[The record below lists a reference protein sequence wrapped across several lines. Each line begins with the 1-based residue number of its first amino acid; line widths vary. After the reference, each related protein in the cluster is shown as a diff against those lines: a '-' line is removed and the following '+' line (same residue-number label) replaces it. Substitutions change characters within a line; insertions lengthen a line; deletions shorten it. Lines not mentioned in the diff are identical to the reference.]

1 MANGIRAMI
10 ANGKKATVLKL
21 VYTCIWGEASIQ
33 HSVACNLKV
42 ARLENYGERGLPVG
56 NLTESPTLPSRFVLD
71 HLVALGPC

>member
-1 MANGIRAMI
+1 MI

-56 NLTESPTLPSRFVLD
+56 NLTESPTLPSWFVLD